1 MAVSKELFG
10 EGKHVEFK
18 SEIPKK
24 HEKFLKD
31 IIAFA
36 NTSGGKI
43 MVGIEDETGEVIG
56 LGDQSPFKLSDAIS
70 NMVSDAITPQIDME
84 ITPKTVEGET
94 VLEVEVFHDRHC
106 PYYLKSAGK
115 EKSSYIRVNGTSRP
129 ADARKL
135 RELELEGEQISYDTM
150 REIGEAFDEADANA
164 LMERMYQA
172 ALAACRDEA
181 ERNDVHPL
189 TLGKLEDFG
198 ILCKD
203 GKEYVPTHAYTLLT
217 KPRERY
223 VKIQCAL
230 FKGTERDEF
239 IDKKEFPGPIQ
250 DQVEDAYQFV
260 LKHINRSAV
269 IEGLYRHDRYEL
281 PTKSIRE
288 VIANAAL
295 HRSYLDSSAIQVS
308 IFDDRLEVS
317 SPGMLYDGL
326 NRAEA
331 LSGKSKC
338 RNKAIAEAFQY
349 MKIIEGWGTGL
360 PRLFRQ
366 CKEMGLPEPKF
377 EEFGDGIKVTIYR
390 ANGAN
395 PSSTDGTNE
404 TNPVANEANRS
415 NDEAN
420 EAKDESI
427 QARILAVIKYDPT
440 ISQRTLA
447 EKIGVARSTV
457 QRHMAQMEES
467 GLLKRRGGT
476 RGSWEIQEKN

>member
-1 MAVSKELFG
+1 MIVQKELFG

-18 SEIPKK
+18 AEIPKK

-36 NTSGGKI
+36 NTSGGKTV
-43 MVGIEDETGEVIG
+43 VGIEDETGEVLG
-56 LGDQSPFKLSDAIS
+56 LGDQNPFKLSDAIS
-70 NMVSDAITPQIDME
+70 NMVSDSCTPQINIE
-84 ITPKTVEGET
+84 ITPKTIGDKT
-94 VLEVEVFHDRHC
+94 VLEVEVFHGRYC
-106 PYYLKSAGK
+106 PYYLASVGK
-115 EKSSYIRVNGTSRP
+115 EKSAYIRVNGTSRP
-129 ADARKL
+129 ADARRL
-135 RELELEGEQISYDTM
+135 RELELEGQQISYDTM
-150 REIGEAFDEADANA
+150 REIGASYDVDATKT
-164 LMERMYQA
+164 LMDSMYQT
-172 ALAACRDEA
+172 ALAACRTEA
-181 ERNDVHPL
+181 EREDVHPL
-189 TLGKLEDFG
+189 TAEKLEDFG
-198 ILCKD
+198 ILA
-203 GKEYVPTHAYTLLT
+203 KEGRDYVPTHAFTLLT
-217 KPRERY
+217 KTIDRNI
-223 VKIQCAL
+223 KIQCAL
-230 FKGTERDEF
+230 FKGIERDEF

-404 TNPVANEANRS
+404 TNPVVNEANRS

-440 ISQRTLA
+440 ISQRMLA

-467 GLLKRRGGT
+467 GLLKRRGGP